1 MQMNMSTGY
10 KPEVQTTIPSTSI
23 CEEERGEGG
32 GVGEIIDAPTPNYQS
47 ACAQSILW
55 AGST

>member
-23 CEEERGEGG
+23 CEEEGG
-32 GVGEIIDAPTPNYQS
+32 GGEIIDAPTPNYQS